1 MLDGSGGKF
10 QLRVKSPLLRGVFGQ
25 DKENGDTARAAGPRT
40 PDSWRMSYTALLVSN
55 AVPLVGAL
63 FLEWDVFTILFLFWA
78 ENVIIGVFNM
88 LRMAAASP
96 PGNVTNQAL
105 KIFLIPF
112 FVVHYGG
119 FCFVHGV
126 FVIALFGGGFQ
137 GLDFPNP
144 FARLAEDFT
153 GTLAFPLLGLAVSHG
168 ISFFDNY
175 LRGGEFRRTTVD
187 KLMHQPY
194 ARIVV
199 LHLTITA
206 GGLLVEALGSPAI
219 ALALLVVLKTVV
231 DLVAHRRERRK
242 FAATAQEP
250 LT

>member
-10 QLRVKSPLLRGVFGQ
+10 QWQVKSPLLRGASGR
-25 DKENGDTARAAGPRT
+25 DTDEGDTARAAEPRT
-40 PDSWRMSYTALLVSN
+40 PDPWRMSYTALLVSN
-55 AVPLVGAL
+55 AVPLFGAL

-78 ENVIIGVFNM
+78 ENVILGVFNV

-96 PGNVTNQAL
+96 PGNVANQAL

-126 FVIALFGGGFQ
+126 FVMALFGGGFQ
-137 GLDFPNP
+137 GSDFPNP
-144 FARLAEDFT
+144 FAQLAGDFT
-153 GTLAFPLLGLAVSHG
+153 GTLAFPLLALAVSHA

-175 LRGGEFRRTTVD
+175 LRGGEFRRATVD
-187 KLMHQPY
+187 RLMHQPY

-199 LHLTITA
+199 LHLTIIV
-206 GGLLVEALGSPAI
+206 GGMLVMAFGSPAI
-219 ALALLVVLKTVV
+219 AVALLVALKTGV

-242 FAATAQEP
+242 FAAPAHEP
-250 LT
+250 EA